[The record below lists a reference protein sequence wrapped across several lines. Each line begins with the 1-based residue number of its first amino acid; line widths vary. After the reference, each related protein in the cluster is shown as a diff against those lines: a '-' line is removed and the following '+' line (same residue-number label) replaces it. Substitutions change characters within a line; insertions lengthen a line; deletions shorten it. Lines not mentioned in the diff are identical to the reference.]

1 MGFASVTGPVGRTRW
16 LYPSYELVDRL
27 NPSSRRITDTSMVAS
42 KQKLH
47 VDGSK
52 FSTLEGF
59 CDHVSLRIIPG
70 AEWGRNL
77 DAFDDILRGDFGT
90 PEEGFILCWDNH
102 EISKR
107 NLGYVETARQLRK
120 RLERCHPSN
129 TASVEHD
136 LAQAL
141 KNEGPTVFDWL
152 VEIIQRHC
160 PGGDEAADGVELI
173 LR

>member
-1 MGFASVTGPVGRTRW
+1 M
-16 LYPSYELVDRL
+16 
-27 NPSSRRITDTSMVAS
+27 MAS

-47 VDGSK
+47 VDGSE

-59 CDHVSLRIIPG
+59 YDHVSLRIIPG

-77 DAFDDILRGDFGT
+77 DAFNDILRGGFGT

-107 NLGYVETARQLRK
+107 NLGYFETARQLRK

-129 TASVEHD
+129 TASVENY
-136 LAQAL
+136 LAEAL
-141 KNEGPTVFDWL
+141 V
-152 VEIIQRHC
+152 
-160 PGGDEAADGVELI
+160 